1 MSKGFGLGYGH
12 RILEHCTE
20 RKIQVFGHLDQIFEG
35 ERKNLIPYFTI
46 GTSSPF
52 QKKMYLLSQSA
63 AVIPVFGI
71 QFMQI
76 EFFFIITFAGEP

>member
-35 ERKNLIPYFTI
+35 E
-46 GTSSPF
+46 
-52 QKKMYLLSQSA
+52 LLLGSLFIRSA
-63 AVIPVFGI
+63 AVLLVFRH
-71 QFMQI
+71 
-76 EFFFIITFAGEP
+76 